1 MQDLRS
7 AVDHDCHEQGAH
19 YQGDSMVHH
28 HAEAYDLTGEDIQDR
43 SQVNGLAFPAKMS
56 EVRCQ
61 DMVLIAWQMSH
72 KQIGEYTAVYLGFSI
87 LSPSSPVWLDA
98 VRAHHPKDALLVK
111 VQMSC
116 QSFVSVARVVMQGGF
131 DQYLGLPVFGCLPR
145 SVVQA

>member
-1 MQDLRS
+1 
-7 AVDHDCHEQGAH
+7 
-19 YQGDSMVHH
+19 MVHH

-87 LSPSSPVWLDA
+87 LLAMSTVGFDA
-98 VRAHHPKDALLVK
+98 VLVHDTQDAFLVQ
-111 VQMSC
+111 VEM
-116 QSFVSVARVVMQGGF
+116 
-131 DQYLGLPVFGCLPR
+131 
-145 SVVQA
+145 